1 MRPVSRAVMVEG
13 WEFGSASLRDLMDKF
28 KCGSCIYGLEMYNW
42 LFEPYM
48 FWSKRSEVIY
58 D

>member
-1 MRPVSRAVMVEG
+1 MVEG

-28 KCGSCIYGLEMYNW
+28 KCESCIYGLEIYTW

-48 FWSKRSEVIY
+48 FWSKWREVIY